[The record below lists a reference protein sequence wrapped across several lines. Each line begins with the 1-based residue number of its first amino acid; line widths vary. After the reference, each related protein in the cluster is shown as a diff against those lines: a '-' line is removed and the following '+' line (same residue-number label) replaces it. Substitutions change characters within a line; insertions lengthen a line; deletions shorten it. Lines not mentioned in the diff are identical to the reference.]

1 MGARYNLK
9 EAMKHFSL
17 DEFDSPD
24 VKGSGSKMNTS
35 FLLRLDELR
44 ERCDFPFKINSG
56 YRTKE
61 HNAKVGGSHRSS
73 HLDGIAV
80 DIHCNDSARRFK
92 IVSEAVK
99 MGFSRIGIANTFIH
113 IDDDTT
119 KSQGVI
125 WLY

>member
-1 MGARYNLK
+1 
-9 EAMKHFSL
+9 MKHFRL

-24 VKGSGSKMNTS
+24 VKGSGSKMNAA

-56 YRTKE
+56 YRTKD
-61 HNAKVGGSHRSS
+61 HNAKVGGSPRSS
-73 HLDGIAV
+73 HRIGLAV

-92 IVSEAVK
+92 IVSEAIK
-99 MGFSRIGIANTFIH
+99 MGFSRIGIAKTFIH
-113 IDDDTT
+113 IDDDRA

>member
-1 MGARYNLK
+1 
-9 EAMKHFSL
+9 MKHFSL

-61 HNAKVGGSHRSS
+61 HNEKVGGSHRSS